1 MVNAKT
7 ARRNG
12 AAKAGKMN
20 EAVFETQANF
30 VTPEVGGQDGLSE
43 DESLD
48 DNDVA
53 LNDLYIFNHEVG
65 QN

>member
-1 MVNAKT
+1 MS
-7 ARRNG
+7 
-12 AAKAGKMN
+12 

-43 DESLD
+43 NESLD
-48 DNDVA
+48 DDDVA